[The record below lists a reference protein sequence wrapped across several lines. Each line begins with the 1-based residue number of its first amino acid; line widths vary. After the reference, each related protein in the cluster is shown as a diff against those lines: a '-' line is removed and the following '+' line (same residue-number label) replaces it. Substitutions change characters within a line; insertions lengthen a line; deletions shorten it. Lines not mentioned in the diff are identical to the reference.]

1 MRHLL
6 FSLIFSLC
14 LIPWVHAQERKLSGT
29 VTDPQHNP
37 LAGASVSLNGTALTT
52 VTDEAGRFV
61 IVSPSQ
67 AVTLTITLVGYA
79 RQEIAIEAGANSVAV
94 TLDVEFE
101 SLDEVVVIGYGTTK
115 RSDLTGAVS
124 SIKAEEINIVPTS
137 NVLEALAGKVA
148 GIDVGPITRPGQSPS
163 VLIRGRRSINAG
175 NAPLY
180 VVDGIP
186 RNSIDDI
193 PVSEVQSIDVLK
205 DAVSAS
211 IYGAR
216 GANGVIQ
223 ITTKGN
229 QASRER
235 TSIDFDTYYGI
246 NTIRL
251 PDIMSGPDYI
261 RFRRHKAHFEAYGGV
276 GWHDGSPLNDDQ
288 SFDAMEL
295 AAVQQGVF
303 TDWRN
308 MLYNTTTNSHE
319 HNLSIATSNANTSAR
334 FSVGYREDQGY
345 YDNSAANRL
354 SLGLKVDQRL
364 FKFLELSVNSRYT
377 NSITDDVEPGVML
390 GSGTVTYNTMT
401 YLNPLI
407 RSHDEDGNLI
417 ENVVNIY
424 ANPLLD
430 FANPYTDR
438 LTSHRLF
445 SVFSLGVQPLAGL
458 SFNSNFGVDLN
469 NQLGDVFF
477 SKNTTKRYLL
487 KDSEG
492 AYAEKNNRLH
502 TDLTWDNILNY
513 TRGFGRHNLNATTV
527 FSVQQNSSRYF
538 EASGSGLPDDALSN
552 WNLRQLQ
559 HNIVNESDYN
569 KMVITSFIGRL
580 QYDYDGKYLFNA
592 SIRSD
597 GTSVLAPGNK
607 WATFP
612 AASAGW
618 VISNED
624 FYASDVLTSLKLRAS
639 YGTVGNAAI
648 NPYETYAGTK
658 ARRTNFGD
666 AFVTGY
672 MLDGLVNK
680 SLGWEI
686 SKTTNLGVDWSILRG
701 RVSGYVDL
709 YRTHTTDL
717 LFRRSLPHL
726 SGSTEIW
733 QNIGETSNRGVEVSV
748 NSVNVYA
755 DNFQWETDFNFT
767 WNRGRVDRLITD
779 ADMPDDNLFIGSPL
793 SVYYNYILDG
803 IWQVEE
809 ADQAREYGTFPGF
822 QKRKDIA
829 GPDGAGADGSIS
841 SVFDRVILG
850 QRDPKHM
857 LYLRNTFSYKQFGLT
872 VSLNGKFGHM
882 IQMGGT
888 GWSSAL
894 PLDVLNDYWTP
905 DNPSG
910 KYPLLSLSSTN
921 TLDGLWR
928 YRTGDFIQV
937 QDVSL
942 SYRFSYRGL
951 RQIGVNLQARNPF
964 FLYKAANDVVDP
976 TTTSSDWTTF
986 KSFLLKL
993 EVKF

>member
-1 MRHLL
+1 MSRILL
-6 FSLIFSLC
+6 SMTFYLC
-14 LIPWVHAQERKLSGT
+14 FIPWVYPQTHTLIGKVTDQQNNPLSGVSIALAGTELMTTTNDDGRFEVKYSGQSNTLT
-29 VTDPQHNP
+29 VT
-37 LAGASVSLNGTALTT
+37 LL
-52 VTDEAGRFV
+52 
-61 IVSPSQ
+61 
-67 AVTLTITLVGYA
+67 GYV
-79 RQEIAIEAGANSVAV
+79 RKEVDIEAGAREIQIV
-94 TLDVEFE
+94 LDTEFE

-124 SIKAEEINIVPTS
+124 SIKAEEINIVPTT
-137 NVLEALAGKVA
+137 NIMEALAGKVA
-148 GIDVGPITRPGQSPS
+148 GIDIGPITRPGQSPS

-175 NAPLY
+175 NSPLY

-229 QASRER
+229 YLSEDRV
-235 TSIDFDTYYGI
+235 SIDFDTYYGV

-276 GWHDGSPLNDDQ
+276 GWADGSPLNDDQ

-295 AAVQQGVF
+295 EAVQRSVF

-308 MLYNTTTNSHE
+308 ILYNTTTNSHE
-319 HNLSIATSNANTSAR
+319 HNLSVATSNANTSAR
-334 FSVGYREDQGY
+334 FSVGYRKDQGY
-345 YDNSAANRL
+345 YENSGASRL
-354 SLGLKVDQRL
+354 SLGMKLDQNL
-364 FKFLELSVNSRYT
+364 FKFLKLSVNSRYT
-377 NSITDDVEPGVML
+377 NNVVDDVDPGVML

-407 RSHDEDGNLI
+407 RAHDDDGNLI

-430 FANPYTDR
+430 FSNPYMDR
-438 LTSHRLF
+438 LNSHRLF
-445 SVFSLGVQPLAGL
+445 SVFSLRAQLLDGL
-458 SFNSNFGVDLN
+458 SFDSNFGVDLN
-469 NQLGDVFF
+469 NQLGDVFYG
-477 SKNTTKRYLL
+477 KNTTKRYLL

-492 AYAEKNNRLH
+492 AYAEKNHRLY
-502 TDLTWDNILNY
+502 TDLTWDNIINY
-513 TRGFGRHNLNATTV
+513 SKGFGQHNLNATTV
-527 FSVQQNSSRYF
+527 FSLQQNGSRYF
-538 EASGSGLPDDALSN
+538 EARGAGLPDDVLSN

-559 HNIVNESDYN
+559 HNVVNESSYH
-569 KMVITSFIGRL
+569 KMTIASFIGRI
-580 QYDYDGKYLFNA
+580 QYDYDGRYLFNA

-612 AASAGW
+612 AASIGW
-618 VISNED
+618 VISNER
-624 FYASDVLTSLKLRAS
+624 FYTSDVLNFLKLRAS

-658 ARRTNFGD
+658 SRRTNFGETL
-666 AFVTGY
+666 VTGY

-686 SKTTNLGVDWSILRG
+686 SRTANVGVDWSILKG
-701 RVSGYVDL
+701 RLNGYIDA
-709 YRTHTTDL
+709 YHTYTTDL

-733 QNIGETSNRGVEVSV
+733 QNIGETSNRGIEVSV
-748 NSVNVYA
+748 SSVNVHSR
-755 DNFQWETDFNFT
+755 DFQWETDFNFT
-767 WNRGRVDRLITD
+767 WNRGRIERLITSE
-779 ADMPDDNLFIGSPL
+779 DMPDDNLFIGSPL

-803 IWQVEE
+803 VWQVDE
-809 ADQAREYGTFPGF
+809 AEQAREYGTFPGF
-822 QKRKDIA
+822 QKRRDIA

-841 SVFDRVILG
+841 SVFDRIILG

-857 LYLRNTFSYKQFGLT
+857 FYLRNTFSYRQFGLT

-888 GWSSAL
+888 GWSSSL
-894 PLDVLNDYWTP
+894 PLEALNDYWTP
-905 DNPSG
+905 DNPNG
-910 KYPLLSLSSTN
+910 KYPLLALSSTS

-942 SYRFSYRGL
+942 SYRFQSLGL
-951 RQIGVNLQARNPF
+951 RQMGVHLQARNPF
-964 FLYKAANDVVDP
+964 FLYKAADDVVDP